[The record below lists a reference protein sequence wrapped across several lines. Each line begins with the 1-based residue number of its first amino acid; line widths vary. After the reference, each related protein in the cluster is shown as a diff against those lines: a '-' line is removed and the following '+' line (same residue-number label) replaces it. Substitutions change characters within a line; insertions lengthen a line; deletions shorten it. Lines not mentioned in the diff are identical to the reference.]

1 MMKKSD
7 MSNYMRE
14 EMWMDRVEHTI
25 SVWEHTQGV
34 TVPEDAKA
42 SVTKFMRAKI
52 KQGLK
57 KGTLMK
63 TFFQIAVT
71 SLIYI
76 RMRKK

>member
-1 MMKKSD
+1 MKKSD

-34 TVPEDAKA
+34 TVPDEAKK

-52 KQGLK
+52 KQGIK

-63 TFFQIAVT
+63 VFFQIAVT